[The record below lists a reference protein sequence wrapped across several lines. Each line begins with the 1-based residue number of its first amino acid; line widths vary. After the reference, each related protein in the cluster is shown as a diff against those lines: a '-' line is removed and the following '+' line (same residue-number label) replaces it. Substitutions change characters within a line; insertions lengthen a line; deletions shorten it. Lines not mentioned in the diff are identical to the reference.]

1 MKKLKSVMLIPVS
14 VFVAVIMFA
23 GCDNE
28 GAGLPVEPEQPTIT
42 IKKVAELTLFCNGNV
57 VAIVDSNANVTGIVC
72 SKMDQNS
79 NIFEVEFLDQQGEVI
94 NDDPELYK
102 LAWKNDTQ
110 HATFESYSDWEFCIF
125 GTKTGKTD
133 FQLLLNSCGS
143 NCYTSPAIP
152 LEIR

>member
-1 MKKLKSVMLIPVS
+1 MKRIKNALFVSFCLLVTLLI
-14 VFVAVIMFA
+14 FN
-23 GCDNE
+23 GCADNVGMPSAPGE
-28 GAGLPVEPEQPTIT
+28 EPAITLQKVAGL
-42 IKKVAELTLFCNGNV
+42 ELYCNGRI
-57 VAIVDSNANVTGIVC
+57 VAIIDSTGITGGVC
-72 SKMDQNS
+72 AKMNQNS
-79 NIFEVEFLDQQGEVI
+79 NIFEVEFLNEQGEVI

-102 LAWKNDTQ
+102 LAWKSDTQ
-110 HATFESYSDWEFCIF
+110 YANFESYSDWEFCIF